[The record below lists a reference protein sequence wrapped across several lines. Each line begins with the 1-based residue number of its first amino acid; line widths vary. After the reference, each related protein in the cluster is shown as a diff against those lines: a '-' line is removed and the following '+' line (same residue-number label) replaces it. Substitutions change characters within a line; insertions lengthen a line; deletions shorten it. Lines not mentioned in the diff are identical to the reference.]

1 MVLVVAVTLGVSW
14 LVLATIPGR
23 IPRTIAVGVVD
34 LLLVVILSMPA
45 LGLVRMG
52 LVYAM
57 DRRIDAGDYDGA
69 IRLAD
74 RFQGWWPRWA
84 GSYMQKSSA
93 LIYAGRFAEAEAL
106 LVEANRKNLKDQ
118 AAKTLMRSFLGSV
131 FLEQGRYQEARAAFR
146 GSTIERGGSQSGAAT
161 PGAARGT

>member
-1 MVLVVAVTLGVSW
+1 MVVVVTLGVSW
-14 LVLATIPGR
+14 LVLGTTQGR
-23 IPRTIAVGVVD
+23 IPRTIAIGLVD
-34 LLLVVILSMPA
+34 LLLVAILWVPA
-45 LGLVRMG
+45 LGLVRVG

-106 LVEANRKNLKDQ
+106 LVEANGKNLE
-118 AAKTLMRSFLGSV
+118 RSSGEDPDEILSGLCIS
-131 FLEQGRYQEARAAFR
+131 RA
-146 GSTIERGGSQSGAAT
+146 GTIPGGAGCIS
-161 PGAARGT
+161 RFDD